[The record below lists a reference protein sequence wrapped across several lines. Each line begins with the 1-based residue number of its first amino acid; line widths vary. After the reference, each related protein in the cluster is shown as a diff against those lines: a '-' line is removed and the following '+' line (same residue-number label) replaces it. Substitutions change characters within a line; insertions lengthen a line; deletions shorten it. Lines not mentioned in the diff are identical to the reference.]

1 MQMGVHLL
9 RLVFLTCVNVRML
22 LHIRLLV
29 EPLAAVLAGVRPRV
43 RVDEEVRG
51 EGGGALEGFAA
62 HLALKAFFLFKY
74 TELKSDCIVLHME
87 NILPDRVVPES
98 GRSCVAPD

>member
-1 MQMGVHLL
+1 M
-9 RLVFLTCVNVRML
+9 NVRVF

-51 EGGGALEGFAA
+51 QSGGALERFAA
-62 HLALKAFFLFKY
+62 HLALKAFFLIKDKHTFFKKCY
-74 TELKSDCIVLHME
+74 TIISE
-87 NILPDRVVPES
+87 
-98 GRSCVAPD
+98 